1 MSLNNLMVLEA
12 LEVPSGLNKCRSESP
27 VCHFAFHLASGVVV
41 CLCVN
46 GDALLASP
54 GANSINKMMQV
65 KGSAQCL
72 LQGIVPSLKWDKGV
86 LSKSPL

>member
-12 LEVPSGLNKCRSESP
+12 LEVPSGSNKCGSESP
-27 VCHFAFHLASGVVV
+27 ACHFAFHLASGVVV

-46 GDALLASP
+46 WDALLASP
-54 GANSINKMMQV
+54 GANSTNKMTQV
-65 KGSAQCL
+65 KGLAQCL
-72 LQGIVPSLKWDKGV
+72 LQGTVPSLKWDKGV